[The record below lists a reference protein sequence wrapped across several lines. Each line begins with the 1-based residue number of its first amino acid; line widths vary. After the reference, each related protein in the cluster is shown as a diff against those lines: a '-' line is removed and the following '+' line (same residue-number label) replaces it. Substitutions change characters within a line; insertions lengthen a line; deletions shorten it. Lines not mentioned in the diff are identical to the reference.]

1 MGGVSEG
8 IVVGYL
14 VRPGRI
20 NTLGV
25 LWTVV
30 ELAAY
35 LQWDGLQWHLPPALY
50 YRLDP
55 GLIRRQGPVGVW
67 LIVKGLLVMSHWLL
81 RAAILGAARSV
92 RHYVLP
98 LAGCQEAVA
107 LALPRIAVWLHTEEV
122 MEEIFRRGI
131 FVQAAH
137 QIGNGAVEILSLDY
151 WRIEQQS
158 SGVVLDSPRLV
169 IGHAFQHLE

>member
-8 IVVGYL
+8 IAVGHL
-14 VRPGRI
+14 VWPGGI

-25 LWTVV
+25 LWTVD
-30 ELAAY
+30 EFAAY

-67 LIVKGLLVMSHWLL
+67 LIVKGLVVMSHWLL
-81 RAAILGAARSV
+81 CASILGAARSV
-92 RHYVLP
+92 GHLVLP
-98 LAGCQEAVA
+98 LAGGEEAVA
-107 LALPRIAVWLHTEEV
+107 LALPRSAVWFHTEEV
-122 MEEIFRRGI
+122 MEEVFRRSI

-137 QIGNGAVEILSLDY
+137 
-151 WRIEQQS
+151 
-158 SGVVLDSPRLV
+158 
-169 IGHAFQHLE
+169 